1 MVKEQF
7 KALTLPEKYG
17 ILIMQKQYACNK
29 DKMQLR
35 TAILKGMA
43 PEYGGRPKGRLT
55 ESITGTECG
64 GLPQKALLVNK
75 LQRLTPLVIVLTD
88 TTAVLTRRY
97 AAARTVVVRNRT
109 KETATHKP
117 F

>member
-35 TAILKGMA
+35 TAIFNG
-43 PEYGGRPKGRLT
+43 YGFH
-55 ESITGTECG
+55 
-64 GLPQKALLVNK
+64 KAEDV
-75 LQRLTPLVIVLTD
+75 
-88 TTAVLTRRY
+88 RRV
-97 AAARTVVVRNRT
+97 A
-109 KETATHKP
+109 
-117 F
+117 